1 MCDAAG
7 MPSAGGKLARVL
19 WRALDAARAKVQD
32 RRWEGPQMPPDGK
45 QSTIRGFRRV
55 RGAAGTVPPTGLVL
69 LGIGT
74 VQFGAALA
82 KGLFDEL
89 DPSGTVFL
97 RVGFAALVLLL
108 LWRPPLGGHTRGGYL
123 VAGLFGL
130 VLAAMNFTLYQAL
143 DRIPLGVTV
152 TLEFVGPLGVAVAG
166 SRRVLDLLWVALAA
180 GGILLLAPLKLLGGT
195 ALDPLGVA
203 LALLAGCF
211 WAAYILLSARTGS
224 TFPGG
229 TGLVIALCV
238 ATAALLPVGIVGG
251 GAALLDPKLLLMG
264 FAVAMLSSAVPY
276 SLELEAL
283 RKLPAR
289 VFGVLMSLEPAVAAM
304 IGFLILGERLGLRAL
319 AAVLLVTVAAV
330 GASRFGGREP
340 AV

>member
-1 MCDAAG
+1 MPPGGKPSTIWGFRQARRAAG
-7 MPSAGGKLARVL
+7 RTS
-19 WRALDAARAKVQD
+19 
-32 RRWEGPQMPPDGK
+32 
-45 QSTIRGFRRV
+45 
-55 RGAAGTVPPTGLVL
+55 PTGLVL
-69 LGIGT
+69 LSIGS
-74 VQFGAALA
+74 VQWGAAIA

-89 DPSGTVFL
+89 GPSGTVFL

-108 LWRPPLGGHTRGGYL
+108 LWRPPLRGHTRGGYL
-123 VAGLFGL
+123 LAALFGL
-130 VLAAMNFTLYQAL
+130 VLASMNFTLYQAL
-143 DRIPLGVTV
+143 DRIPLGVAV

-166 SRRVLDLLWVALAA
+166 SRRVLDLLWVTLAA
-180 GGILLLAPLKLLGGT
+180 GGILLLAPLNLLGGT
-195 ALDPLGVA
+195 AIDPVGVA

-224 TFPGG
+224 IFPGG
-229 TGLVIALCV
+229 TGLVIALCIG
-238 ATAALLPVGIVGG
+238 TAVLLPVGIAGG
-251 GAALLDPKLLLMG
+251 GAALLDPKLLLVG

-304 IGFLILGERLGLRAL
+304 IGFVILGERLGFRAL

-330 GASRFGGREP
+330 GASRFAGLEP
-340 AV
+340 RD

>member
-1 MCDAAG
+1 MPAPWSEHDDA
-7 MPSAGGKLARVL
+7 K
-19 WRALDAARAKVQD
+19 AKVSG
-32 RRWEGPQMPPDGK
+32 RRREGTQVPPDGK
-45 QSTIRGFRRV
+45 PLTSLGFREV

-69 LGIGT
+69 LSIGS
-74 VQFGAALA
+74 VQLGAAIA

-97 RVGFAALVLLL
+97 RVGFAALVLFL
-108 LWRPPLGGHTRGGYL
+108 LWRPPMGGYTRGGYL

-166 SRRVLDLLWVALAA
+166 SRRVLDLLWVVLAA
-180 GGILLLAPLKLLGGT
+180 GGILLLAPLNLLGET
-195 ALDPLGVA
+195 ALDPVGVA

-224 TFPGG
+224 AFPGG
-229 TGLVIALCV
+229 TGLVIALLV
-238 ATAALLPVGIVGG
+238 GAVVLLPVGVVGAG
-251 GAALLDPKLLLMG
+251 TALLDPKLLLMG
-264 FAVAMLSSAVPY
+264 FGVAMLSAAIPY

-283 RKLPAR
+283 RWLSGR
-289 VFGVLMSLEPAVAAM
+289 VFGVLMSLEPAVAAVV
-304 IGFLILGERLGLRAL
+304 GFIILGERLEMRAL
-319 AAVLLVTVAAV
+319 AAVLLVTVAAI
-330 GASRFGGREP
+330 GASRFGGAKRGFE
-340 AV
+340 

>member
-1 MCDAAG
+1 MA
-7 MPSAGGKLARVL
+7 
-19 WRALDAARAKVQD
+19 
-32 RRWEGPQMPPDGK
+32 PDGK
-45 QSTIRGFRRV
+45 PSTTRGLGRV
-55 RGAAGTVPPTGLVL
+55 RGAAATVPPTGLVL
-69 LGIGT
+69 FGIGT
-74 VQFGAALA
+74 VQFGAAIA

-89 DPSGTVFL
+89 DPSGTVLL

-108 LWRPPLGGHTRGGYL
+108 LWRPPLRGHTSGGYL

-143 DRIPLGVTV
+143 DRIPLGITV

-166 SRRVLDLLWVALAA
+166 SRRVLDLLWVVLAA
-180 GGILLLAPLKLLGGT
+180 GGILLLAPLNLLGET
-195 ALDPLGVA
+195 ALDPVGVA

-224 TFPGG
+224 MFPGG

-238 ATAALLPVGIVGG
+238 GTVVLLPVGIVGG
-251 GAALLDPKLLLMG
+251 GGALLDPKLLLMG

-289 VFGVLMSLEPAVAAM
+289 VFGVLMSLEPAVAAL
-304 IGFLILGERLGLRAL
+304 IGFLILGERLGFRAL